1 MSLALVIDAGTSTPD
16 PAPMNLLGVSGW
28 IISAVV
34 IASLVLTG
42 QFRKQP
48 ELGIKKA
55 TPAAPDYR
63 QTV

>member
-1 MSLALVIDAGTSTPD
+1 
-16 PAPMNLLGVSGW
+16 MNLLGVSGW